1 MGRAGYTDDEY
12 EEGDL
17 ERWRKAVNT
26 AIRDKDGQALLK
38 EMLAALDA
46 LPRKRLIANR
56 LEEVD
61 WNDAEDELV
70 PVKDGDVCAF
80 GALGRARGVVMPV
93 LDEDDDWEAFEEV
106 SGVFGSAEELTREIM
121 YRNDECGSGR
131 KVPLPHYA
139 DRYSFGTGFEH
150 AYTYLEETPEER
162 FARMR
167 RWVLARID
175 KGDHY
180 PNGG

>member
-12 EEGDL
+12 EEGDV
-17 ERWRKAVNT
+17 ERWRKAVNA

-70 PVKDGDVCAF
+70 PVKDGDVCAV
-80 GALGRARGVVMPV
+80 GALGRARGVAMPV
-93 LDEDDDWEAFEEV
+93 IDEEDDWEAAEEIQ
-106 SGVFGSAEELTREIM
+106 GVFGSDDHLTREIM
-121 YRNDECGSGR
+121 YQNDECGSGR
-131 KVPLPHYA
+131 KVPLPQHASPYG
-139 DRYSFGTGFEH
+139 FGTGFEY
-150 AYTYLEETPEER
+150 AYKHLDETPEER
-162 FARMR
+162 FQRMR
-167 RWVLARID
+167 RWVLSRIS